1 MNMHIR
7 MMLILVIVL
16 DQMNLW
22 GRDSFCMMDDQVK
35 IAFKD
40 LNALL

>member
-16 DQMNLW
+16 DWKNLW
-22 GRDSFCMMDDQVK
+22 GRNAFRVTDDQVK
-35 IAFKD
+35 TAFRD
-40 LNALL
+40 LNALQ